1 MLGGFARHRPSW
13 LSGVNR
19 TSRAAVIVVMSVALI
34 AAVAAVAAAQPPT
47 GEGRTDVIVRLT
59 TGSDPDAE
67 ARGAERDGARTKHV
81 YRNVFPGFAANVP
94 EQAMQGLRRNP
105 RVESIEADG
114 VVTASGT
121 QSPVV
126 WGLDRIDQRPLP
138 VDGSYRYPGDGAGV
152 SAYVIDTGI
161 SPGHVDFGGRVRSGY
176 TAINDG
182 KGTVD
187 CKGHGTH
194 VAGTLAGAT
203 YGVAKSAVPVAVR
216 VLDCGGSGPTSG
228 VIAGVDWVAGD
239 HSGGAP
245 AVANMSLGG
254 PVSASLDTAVA
265 ALINDG
271 VTVALS
277 AGNDNGADACSKSPA
292 RVASG
297 LTVGAT
303 DRTDARAGF
312 SNIGS
317 CLDLFAPGVGILSDW
332 YTSSTATATLNGTSM
347 AAPHVAGAAA
357 VLLSQQS
364 TLSPATVASRLLNAT
379 TPDVVTAAGTGSPDR
394 LLFVDNSVPVS
405 VATPAAQAGTVNT
418 ATSLQMSATGGTTPY
433 TWTATGLPT
442 GLSIDPSTGKIA
454 GTPTTAGP
462 YSVTVTAKDAL
473 EATGTTSFSWSINAS
488 VTPVTVTDPGSRTG
502 TVGTATT
509 LDVTASGGTAPY
521 TWTATGLPAGL
532 SISSSTGKIA
542 GTPTTAGSSSVTVT
556 ATDAAGAT
564 GTTSF
569 TWTINPAAGCAGQ
582 KVLNPDFESGQ
593 ASWTATTGVIGQHGT
608 RQPARSGTWAAWLA
622 GNGVA
627 RTETLSQSVT
637 IPAGCTTYT
646 LSFWLHVDTAETTIF
661 SRNDRLT
668 VTLGSSTM
676 AEYSNLNRGSGYVQ
690 RKFNVAS
697 FAGTTVTFKFSATE
711 NSSRQTSFVVD
722 DTAITVS

>member
-1 MLGGFARHRPSW
+1 MLAGSARHGPSW
-13 LSGVNR
+13 LSRVNR

-114 VVTASGT
+114 VVTASET
-121 QSPVV
+121 QSPVE

-216 VLDCGGSGPTSG
+216 VLDCLGSGPTSG

-254 PVSASLDTAVA
+254 PASDSLDTAVA
-265 ALINDG
+265 ALIKDG
-271 VTVALS
+271 VTVATA
-277 AGNDNGADACSKSPA
+277 AGNNNGANACSYSPA

-297 LTVGAT
+297 LTVAAT

-312 SNIGS
+312 SNIGT
-317 CLDLFAPGVGILSDW
+317 CVDLFAPGVGILSDW

-364 TLSPATVASRLLNAT
+364 TLSPATVGSRLLNAT
-379 TPDVVTAAGTGSPDR
+379 TTGVVTTAGTGSPNR

-418 ATSLQMSATGGTTPY
+418 ATSLQMSATGGTSPY

-473 EATGTTSFSWSINAS
+473 GATGTTSFSWSINAS
-488 VTPVTVTDPGSRTG
+488 VTPVSVTDPGSRTG

-532 SISSSTGKIA
+532 TITSSTGKIT

-569 TWTINPAAGCAGQ
+569 TWTINPAAVCAGQ

-608 RQPARSGTWAAWLA
+608 RQPARTGTWAAWLA

-627 RTETLSQSVT
+627 STETLSQSVT

-646 LSFWLHVDTAETTIF
+646 LSFWLHVDTAETTVF

-668 VTLGSSTM
+668 VTLGSSTT
-676 AEYSNLNRGSGYVQ
+676 AVYSNLNRGSGYVQ
-690 RKFNVAS
+690 RKFDVAS
-697 FAGTTVTFKFSATE
+697 FAGTTVTLKFSATE

-722 DTAITVS
+722 DTTITVS